1 MIASSTPPQPLC
13 FAPAREDASSGV
25 AASAH
30 AERAPERRWCSTCK
44 YAYDAAIAFEG
55 DRKTCRACAR
65 SKARAYERRRREG
78 EGVSRAVSSR
88 RATEANAPSAFDAS
102 IRLRWLD
109 DEDGE

>member
-1 MIASSTPPQPLC
+1 MIASPTHPQPRCL
-13 FAPAREDASSGV
+13 APAREDASSGV
-25 AASAH
+25 AASSH
-30 AERAPERRWCSTCK
+30 TERAPERRWCSTCK
-44 YAYDAAIAFEG
+44 HAYDAATAFEG

-65 SKARAYERRRREG
+65 SKARAYERRRRKG
-78 EGVSRAVSSR
+78 ERVSRAASSR